1 MADDRDLRLFAPN
14 LKLLHCT
21 GTERVSSRTH
31 DFIAHEAIIVGK
43 LSNGRCLS
51 HAIYSY
57 NKDDG
62 GMALEIHARTFDG
75 EHVSDVLFDKRQGF
89 SGRLDFPRCCRFSQ
103 GLHDLFRRLDAY
115 VACNEDHFELI
126 HEVLVQINTDPDQV
140 FHALCKILAGLFK
153 ALT

>member
-1 MADDRDLRLFAPN
+1 MAP
-14 LKLLHCT
+14 
-21 GTERVSSRTH
+21 
-31 DFIAHEAIIVGK
+31 
-43 LSNGRCLS
+43 
-51 HAIYSY
+51 
-57 NKDDG
+57 
-62 GMALEIHARTFDG
+62 EIHARTFDG
-75 EHVSDVLFDKRQGF
+75 EHVSDVLFDK
-89 SGRLDFPRCCRFSQ
+89 GRASAGDLISRVAAAFPQ